1 MDIKAYSTDTEL
13 ALTLCSCRIW
23 VEDSNGYRIAG
34 SKHYSDCSYDNYG
47 PNFHQYLTFPDE
59 TYTVYAKVLGSFEK
73 KKIRGPFNAGACFVI
88 TGSVDDWKFDQVTC
102 KP

>member
-23 VEDSNGYRIAG
+23 VEDSN
-34 SKHYSDCSYDNYG
+34 
-47 PNFHQYLTFPDE
+47 DE

-73 KKIRGPFNAGACFVI
+73 KKLRGPFNAGACFI
-88 TGSVDDWKFDQVTC
+88 IKGSVDDWKFDQVTC